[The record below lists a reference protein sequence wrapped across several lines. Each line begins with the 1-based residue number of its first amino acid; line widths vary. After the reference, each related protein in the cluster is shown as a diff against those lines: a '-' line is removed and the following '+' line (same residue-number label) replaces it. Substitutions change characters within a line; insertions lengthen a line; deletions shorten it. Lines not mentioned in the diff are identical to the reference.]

1 MQSPRK
7 YLENSFQTLCAA
19 FQEFPNDKLNFFTI
33 QIIKRDYVKKK
44 KPKKKTGLLC
54 IIFNCFSFFSLMGM
68 LIHEGNRHK
77 ETDTGTLDKL

>member
-7 YLENSFQTLCAA
+7 YLDNSFQTLCAA

-44 KPKKKTGLLC
+44 KIKKNPDFFVT
-54 IIFNCFSFFSLMGM
+54 FSTVFHFF
-68 LIHEGNRHK
+68 R
-77 ETDTGTLDKL
+77 

>member
-7 YLENSFQTLCAA
+7 YLDNSFQTLCAA

-44 KPKKKTGLLC
+44 KLKKTRTSLHHFQLFF
-54 IIFNCFSFFSLMGM
+54 IFFADGYANSWRKS
-68 LIHEGNRHK
+68 
-77 ETDTGTLDKL
+77 T

>member
-33 QIIKRDYVKKK
+33 QIIKRDYVKKNK
-44 KPKKKTGLLC
+44 KQKKNRTSLYHFQLFF
-54 IIFNCFSFFSLMGM
+54 IFFADGYANS
-68 LIHEGNRHK
+68 
-77 ETDTGTLDKL
+77 